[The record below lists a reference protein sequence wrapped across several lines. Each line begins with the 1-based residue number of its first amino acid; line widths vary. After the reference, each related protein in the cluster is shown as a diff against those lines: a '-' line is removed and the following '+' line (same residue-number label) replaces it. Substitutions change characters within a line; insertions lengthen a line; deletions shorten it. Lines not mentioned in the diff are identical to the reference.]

1 MKKLLM
7 LSLIAASMLTTA
19 ACSDDNE
26 AGTNPRFVEQEKID
40 STLVPLQ
47 DADKA
52 VHAGARA
59 TCSALGRQV
68 KMKMVTKYG
77 GDFGKLASD
86 LNNTNGSQLLSKLGF
101 DSATLDGN
109 YYKGTDYHFTF
120 SGGKMHVTA
129 MKGQADTR
137 GHFKES
143 FPIK

>member
-1 MKKLLM
+1 MKKLLI
-7 LSLIAASMLTTA
+7 LSVLTASTLTMA
-19 ACSDDNE
+19 ACSDDNA
-26 AGTNPRFVEQEKID
+26 AGTNQRFVDQERID
-40 STLVPLQ
+40 STFVPLQ

-68 KMKMVTKYG
+68 KMKMVTKYS
-77 GDFGKLASD
+77 GDFDKLASD

-101 DSATLDGN
+101 DAATLDGN

-129 MKGQADTR
+129 MKGRADTR

-143 FPIK
+143 FLIK